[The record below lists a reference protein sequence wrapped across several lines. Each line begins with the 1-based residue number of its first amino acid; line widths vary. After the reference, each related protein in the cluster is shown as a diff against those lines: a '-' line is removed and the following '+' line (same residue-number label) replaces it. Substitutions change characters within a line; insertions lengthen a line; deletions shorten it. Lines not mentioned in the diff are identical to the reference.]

1 MEQLEKYPII
11 LIKEEETNSILD
23 EKIFLKDGHFEIR
36 LLRKERNLNLPYNQE
51 LSFHR
56 LHNLE
61 RNLEQ
66 NRELDENVRNIKK
79 ILSTH

>member
-23 EKIFLKDGHFEIR
+23 EKIFLKDGHFEIG
-36 LLRKERNLNLPYNQE
+36 LLRKERNLSLPYNQE